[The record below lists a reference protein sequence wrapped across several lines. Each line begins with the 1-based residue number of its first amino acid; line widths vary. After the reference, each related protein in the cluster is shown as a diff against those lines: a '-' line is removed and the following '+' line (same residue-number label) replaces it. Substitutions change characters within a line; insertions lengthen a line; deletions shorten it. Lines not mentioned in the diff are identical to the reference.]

1 MSHRSVGIR
10 HFAWNPEPEF
20 IAKYRGIPAFPVIST
35 GNLQRSNRVVDR
47 SLNAAARAG
56 SRAFISAC
64 AAHMFTSA
72 SLIVRFSSIHRS
84 TALDAAL
91 SRLVGG

>member
-1 MSHRSVGIR
+1 MQG
-10 HFAWNPEPEF
+10 
-20 IAKYRGIPAFPVIST
+20 
-35 GNLQRSNRVVDR
+35 
-47 SLNAAARAG
+47 AREHLP
-56 SRAFISAC
+56 
-64 AAHMFTSA
+64 AHMFTSA